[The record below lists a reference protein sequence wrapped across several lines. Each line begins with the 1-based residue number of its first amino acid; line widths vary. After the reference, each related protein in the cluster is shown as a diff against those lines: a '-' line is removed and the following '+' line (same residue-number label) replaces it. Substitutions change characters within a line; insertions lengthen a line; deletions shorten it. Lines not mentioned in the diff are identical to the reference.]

1 MNYIEELTQDE
12 LKYICKTIPFSA
24 ATGYFRRYPKEFTK
38 IRPGFRVKSLTEE
51 MVTKLLYDFRSR
63 EFIGNFITKTVN
75 QWIKEIDEELEKILQ
90 EGKTHEAAYIE
101 VLSRSFFVDN
111 IPLYYK
117 IIGEEKTEEYL
128 AVMGE
133 AVLYQ
138 ADKNKNNHAEIEQI
152 KKKEA
157 ESDKR
162 IEELNQKIAEGEKK
176 TDRLSKKVMDLNSIL
191 ERKDAI
197 IDDEKKKN
205 DEMSITIASLE
216 KKLTKAEEEDTKKAE
231 EFVKKTALLINESE
245 KYEKQI
251 DELKSLLEDANN
263 TINEY
268 HQTIVSSKD
277 GKDALSAANKVLES
291 QVSDLKT
298 KIHELEEEIIT
309 FKTDK
314 NESEEKVNRLQN
326 DKAAI
331 DSYNKELQQTIR
343 DLKETLETENDSTMN
358 TDLYDKN
365 DESLLQM
372 TPFCPED
379 MDDFEEYF
387 LYNFENIGICETD
400 EGASSLIEYI
410 KQIVFDGIPLLI
422 KRGPGINLANCLV
435 NTICGHSSA
444 QIYSYENGIQLS
456 DVDIMLGTSK
466 ERIVCL
472 DGFVGNCNE
481 IELLAILG
489 KHRNKIIILTYMYDK
504 TLKYIPSEILSS
516 VWFISMDKFSA
527 IMQIK
532 DITEDSSEILEKTNF
547 YQKICTDN
555 RSRKIF
561 MEIAQECGIDY
572 GTACAISNS
581 IKDEAAMNRILLF
594 TLLPYVANVLGMNPY
609 NCSKRLQKY
618 AGETGKCL
626 NREIIMRWFG

>member
-1 MNYIEELTQDE
+1 MFY
-12 LKYICKTIPFSA
+12 
-24 ATGYFRRYPKEFTK
+24 
-38 IRPGFRVKSLTEE
+38 
-51 MVTKLLYDFRSR
+51 
-63 EFIGNFITKTVN
+63 
-75 QWIKEIDEELEKILQ
+75 
-90 EGKTHEAAYIE
+90 
-101 VLSRSFFVDN
+101 
-111 IPLYYK
+111 
-117 IIGEEKTEEYL
+117 
-128 AVMGE
+128 
-133 AVLYQ
+133 
-138 ADKNKNNHAEIEQI
+138 
-152 KKKEA
+152 
-157 ESDKR
+157 
-162 IEELNQKIAEGEKK
+162 
-176 TDRLSKKVMDLNSIL
+176 
-191 ERKDAI
+191 
-197 IDDEKKKN
+197 
-205 DEMSITIASLE
+205 
-216 KKLTKAEEEDTKKAE
+216 
-231 EFVKKTALLINESE
+231 
-245 KYEKQI
+245 
-251 DELKSLLEDANN
+251 
-263 TINEY
+263 
-268 HQTIVSSKD
+268 

-444 QIYSYENGIQLS
+444 QIYSYKNGIQLS

-481 IELLAILG
+481 IELLSLLRRVCHHQRHPMRRLSLVSLAPMDSALEECLEEF
-489 KHRNKIIILTYMYDK
+489 NDC
-504 TLKYIPSEILSS
+504 YICF
-516 VWFISMDKFSA
+516 W
-527 IMQIK
+527 
-532 DITEDSSEILEKTNF
+532 
-547 YQKICTDN
+547 
-555 RSRKIF
+555 R
-561 MEIAQECGIDY
+561 
-572 GTACAISNS
+572 
-581 IKDEAAMNRILLF
+581 
-594 TLLPYVANVLGMNPY
+594 
-609 NCSKRLQKY
+609 CS
-618 AGETGKCL
+618 
-626 NREIIMRWFG
+626 

>member
-444 QIYSYENGIQLS
+444 QIYSYKNGIQLS

-532 DITEDSSEILEKTNF
+532 DITEDASEILEKTNF

-555 RSRKIF
+555 NRN
-561 MEIAQECGIDY
+561 IA
-572 GTACAISNS
+572 AS
-581 IKDEAAMNRILLF
+581 DE
-594 TLLPYVANVLGMNPY
+594 
-609 NCSKRLQKY
+609 Q
-618 AGETGKCL
+618 TGKL
-626 NREIIMRWFG
+626 F